1 MEHQA
6 EQYGNKE
13 WKREL
18 PGNPFMEHNFVRP
31 AGASDGKAVC
41 VLTARPESLNVYGYI
56 HGGAIYTLADNAAGY
71 AAHTDGRAYVTQNG
85 NLYFVGNQRGG
96 TLTATAQV
104 RHRGR
109 QTCLTDVAITGE
121 NGKLIATGS
130 FEYFCVRQTVQEP
143 PENVPVPP
151 PETVPPENIPEP

>member
-1 MEHQA
+1 MEHKT

-71 AAHTDGRAYVTQNG
+71 AAHTDGRAYVTQNS
-85 NLYFVGNQRGG
+85 NLHFLSNRGAG
-96 TLTATAQV
+96 KLIGKARV
-104 RHRGR
+104 IHRGR
-109 QTCLTDVAITGE
+109 KTCLIQVEITADD
-121 NGKLIATGS
+121 GKLIATGDFTFFHVGDKS
-130 FEYFCVRQTVQEP
+130 
-143 PENVPVPP
+143 PV
-151 PETVPPENIPEP
+151 